1 MKRRRKNLKR
11 ERTIMLCSSVLVL
24 SALTMTGLYV
34 KEKKEIQDDG
44 YVVDLSQLEPETMEE
59 PMTESIPAE
68 DTESVS
74 STKIE
79 NRESL
84 QEEDSLYSFME
95 KTEFAED
102 DYVAEDELDFLMEEE
117 DMIFQ
122 EEELSFGEED
132 QLLWPVVG
140 NVLINY
146 SMEAPVYF
154 ATLEQ
159 YKCNPAIIIQAKQG
173 QNITAAAKGKITKIQ
188 KTEELGNVITMDVGS
203 GYEVSYG
210 QLENMQVKE
219 GDVVEKGAYLG
230 DVAATTKYFS
240 VEGDNVYFALKK
252 DGKPVDPLTKLQ

>member
-1 MKRRRKNLKR
+1 MRRRRKNLKR

-59 PMTESIPAE
+59 PVEETVPIV

-79 NRESL
+79 NRDSL
-84 QEEDSLYSFME
+84 QEQDSLYSFME
-95 KTEFAED
+95 NTEFSDEE
-102 DYVAEDELDFLMEEE
+102 YVDEEFQLFAEEE
-117 DMIFQ
+117 GFLFQ

-132 QLLWPVVG
+132 KLLWPVVG
-140 NVLINY
+140 NVLIDY

-159 YKCNPAIIIQAKQG
+159 YKCNPAIIIQSNRG
-173 QNITAAAKGKITKIQ
+173 QNITAAAKGKIMKIE

-210 QLENMQVKE
+210 QVENIQVKE
-219 GDVVEKGAYLG
+219 GDMVEKGAYLG
-230 DVAATTKYFS
+230 DVAPTTKYFI
-240 VEGDNVYFALKK
+240 VEGDNVYFSLKK
-252 DGKPVDPLTKLQ
+252 DGKPVNPLTKLQ